1 MLPETRSPGA
11 GITFGM
17 RDSEQ
22 LPRFGLSLFGR
33 FELTTSDGAI
43 PLPGRKLAG
52 LLAYL
57 ACTAPRPQSRE
68 KLANLLW
75 GSHFETQARQ
85 NLRQSLVRLRRILGQ
100 EAIFSDDHDVW
111 LA

>member
-1 MLPETRSPGA
+1 M
-11 GITFGM
+11 
-17 RDSEQ
+17 Q

-33 FELTTSDGAI
+33 FELTTNDGVI

-57 ACTAPRPQSRE
+57 ACTAPHPQPRE
-68 KLANLLW
+68 RLANLLW

-85 NLRQSLVRLRRILGQ
+85 NLRQSLVRLRRILG
-100 EAIFSDDHDVW
+100 
-111 LA
+111 